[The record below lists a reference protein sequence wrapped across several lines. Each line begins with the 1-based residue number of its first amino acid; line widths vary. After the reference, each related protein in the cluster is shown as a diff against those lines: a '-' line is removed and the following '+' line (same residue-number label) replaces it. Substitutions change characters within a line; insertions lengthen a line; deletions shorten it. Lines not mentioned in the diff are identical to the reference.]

1 MPAFENGTGVA
12 DGAPNGSGPPPHS
25 SYPRTHF
32 QLEDHPVDER
42 RRLPVGVIGAGIA
55 GITAGILLPA
65 KVPEIDLTIYEQKKD
80 VGGVWYDN
88 VYPGVR
94 CDVPAHVY
102 QSSIEP
108 NSQWSEVYAQ
118 GAEILAYW
126 KNVARK
132 RDVYKYC
139 KFETEVIEARWSDDD
154 AVWRVKVRHAAT
166 GERTDEFDVLL
177 TAHGRFTA
185 WRLPDYPGLDTFKGF
200 VRHTSNWDP
209 SFDFKGKRVAVIG
222 NGASGLQVV
231 PNLQPHVARL
241 DHYARNKTW
250 IAGAYTGDNERK
262 LEAQPIPLDLRD
274 SFKDDADKYLAYRKG
289 EEDQYW
295 RRFDALFR
303 NSDTNSKAKQQYLEV
318 MRKRVEKKLELLDSV
333 IPDFAP
339 HCRRLTPAPGYLEAL
354 CEENVDF
361 IQTPI
366 KSFTET
372 GIETVDGKQRDV
384 DAIFCATGANV
395 ESATPFSVIARG
407 VDLREA
413 WKPDGLFG
421 WPYSYMGVGTPGF
434 PNLFFI
440 FGPHSAGVSGTVPS
454 TAENYVTYIAK
465 VLRKI
470 SSQGIRTITP
480 SRQAANDFV
489 EYSDAFF
496 PKTYL
501 TDHCSAWHNSGRP
514 GSRIHA
520 HWPGSASHERYVRF
534 DPRWEDFE
542 YTYLSRS
549 GNRFAWLGNGWSK
562 KEKNKDEDLTWY
574 LRKPEEVNL
583 KSWYENWYEV
593 W

>member
-1 MPAFENGTGVA
+1 
-12 DGAPNGSGPPPHS
+12 
-25 SYPRTHF
+25 YPTTHF

-42 RRLPVGVIGAGIA
+42 RRLRVGVIGAGIA
-55 GITAGILLPA
+55 GITAGILLPV

-88 VYPGVR
+88 IYPGVR

-126 KNVARK
+126 KDVARK

-139 KFETEVIEARWSDDD
+139 KFETEVTEARWSDDD
-154 AVWRVKVRHAAT
+154 AVWRVKVRHATT

-185 WRLPDYPGLDTFKGF
+185 WRLPDYPGLESFQGL

-209 SFDFKGKRVAVIG
+209 SFDFKGKRVVVIG
-222 NGASGLQVV
+222 NGASGLQVA
-231 PNLQPHVARL
+231 PNLQPHVAQL

-250 IAGAYTGDNERK
+250 IAGAYTGDNERT
-262 LEAQPIPLDLRD
+262 LEAQPIPSDLRE
-274 SFKDDADKYLAYRKG
+274 SFKDDDDKYLKYRKG

-303 NSDTNSKAKQQYLEV
+303 NSDTNSRAKQQYLEV
-318 MRKRVEKKLELLDSV
+318 MRKRVAKKPELLESL

-366 KSFTET
+366 KRFIEI

-421 WPYSYMGVGTPGF
+421 WPYSYLGVGTPGF

-465 VLRKI
+465 LLRKI
-470 SSQGIRTITP
+470 SSQGIRTMTP

-496 PKTYL
+496 PTTYL
-501 TDHCSAWHNSGRP
+501 THRCSAWHNSGRP

-562 KEKNKDEDLTWY
+562 KEKNKEEDLTWY

-583 KSWYENWYEV
+583 KSWYEN
-593 W
+593 